1 MQVITLLAVLLLYY
15 FDLRRDA
22 LVISTALLAGEAA
35 LTLGCLAL
43 GWPPVIG
50 YLVACAATSVLGV
63 ALVRRR
69 LGTLVLDTFQSQPFG
84 VG

>member
-1 MQVITLLAVLLLYY
+1 VLLLYY

-22 LVISTALLAGEAA
+22 LMISTMLLAGEAA
-35 LTLGCLAL
+35 LTLGCLWL

-50 YLVACAATSVLGV
+50 YLVACAATSMLGV
-63 ALVRRR
+63 LLVRRR

-84 VG
+84 VS